1 MQPLDDINP
10 EIYNYPPGL
19 TPLELIGAMAIVFV
33 LVMACMYIM
42 ENK

>member
-1 MQPLDDINP
+1 MQPLDDISP

-19 TPLELIGAMAIVFV
+19 TPLELIGAMIIVFI
-33 LVMACMYIM
+33 LAMGFMYIM

>member
-10 EIYNYPPGL
+10 EIYNYPPMI
-19 TPLELIGAMAIVFV
+19 TPLELIGVVAVVFIVAIG
-33 LVMACMYIM
+33 CMYIM